1 MKRLLIYLLIV
12 VIMLAGCSF
21 TSLNKGQDNI
31 IPALESVSLDP
42 EGATGSA
49 ISSMQG
55 ATTLDAIGTGAIQAT
70 ASAGAI
76 QSNSSVGDIQS
87 NTGAGGIQPTSS
99 AAIGATE
106 KTSSSEYFI
115 VSNGT
120 GKGVNKNSE
129 DTQTLLI
136 TLYYKSDNGI
146 LVPVTRKVAKQEG
159 IAKAVLTALVDD
171 SINREQ
177 LDYFKL
183 YPVIASG
190 TKIRGMD
197 IKNGTATVD
206 FSKEFDSC
214 ANADDEKRQLSS
226 VVYTLTGFSNISN
239 VCIRIEGKPV
249 SKLKN
254 GTALFDNMDR
264 NSIFIN
270 ANQQE
275 VADNRLKCDL
285 FYNTV
290 SNNNIY
296 IVPVS
301 VLIDCTDSSKVAE
314 NIITELVSKKAQGSY
329 DTSFPE
335 GTKLL
340 SYSENDGVATLNFSG
355 ELIKYGGT
363 EKEKSIVNQI
373 YYTLEQLNGVKRV
386 VILVDGKKQTLPEGT
401 EVWAE
406 KALPY
411 AINEVIDN

>member
-1 MKRLLIYLLIV
+1 MRRLLVYLLIV
-12 VIMLAGCSF
+12 VIMLTGCSF

-31 IPALESVSLDP
+31 IPALESVSLEP
-42 EGATGSA
+42 EVFTGSA
-49 ISSMQG
+49 ISSQD
-55 ATTLDAIGTGAIQAT
+55 ATSLDAISTGAIQAA

-76 QSNSSVGDIQS
+76 QSNSSVGAIQS
-87 NTGAGGIQPTSS
+87 SLGVGDLQSTSS

-106 KTSSSEYFI
+106 KASSSEYSI

-129 DTQTLLI
+129 DASTMLI
-136 TLYYKSDNGI
+136 TLYYKSDNGL

-159 IAKAVLTALVDD
+159 IAKAVLMALVDD

-183 YPVIASG
+183 CPVIASG

-214 ANADDEKRQLSS
+214 INADDEKRQVSS

-239 VCIRIEGKPV
+239 VCIRVEGKPV
-249 SKLKN
+249 TKLKN
-254 GTALFDNMDR
+254 GTALFDNMNR
-264 NSIFIN
+264 NNIFIN

-275 VADNRLKCDL
+275 VDNNRLKCDL

-290 SNNNIY
+290 SDNNIY
-296 IVPVS
+296 MVPIS
-301 VLIDCTDSSKVAE
+301 VLIDCTDSSKVSE
-314 NIITELVSKKAQGSY
+314 NIFNELVSKKGQGNY
-329 DTSFPE
+329 NTSFPE

-340 SYSENDGVATLNFSG
+340 SYAENDGVVTLNFSG
-355 ELIKYGGT
+355 ELVKYGGT
-363 EKEKSIVNQI
+363 EKEKSIINQI
-373 YYTLEQLNGVKRV
+373 YYTLEQLNGVKRAI
-386 VILVDGKKQTLPEGT
+386 ILVDGKKETMPEGT

-411 AINEVIDN
+411 TINEVIDN